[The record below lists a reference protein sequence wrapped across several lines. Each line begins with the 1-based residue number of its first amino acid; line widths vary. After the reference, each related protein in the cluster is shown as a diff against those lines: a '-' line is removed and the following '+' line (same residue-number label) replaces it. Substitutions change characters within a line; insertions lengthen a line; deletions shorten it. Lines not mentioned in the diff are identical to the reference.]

1 MAIAIP
7 AQGMQYVP
15 SNRYFRRGG
24 PFAMALS
31 IAVPLIV
38 VATLVVEYVYS
49 GGQQDISTHLAVA
62 ICSWMLASIPSIVVA
77 AASFFL
83 KRRYA
88 LRVTRN
94 MLFAAA
100 PGCLIIGLPIFWD
113 TITSLL

>member
-1 MAIAIP
+1 VAIAIP
-7 AQGMQYVP
+7 SQGMQYAP

-31 IAVPLIV
+31 IAVPLSV
-38 VATLVVEYVYS
+38 VTTLVVKYIYGEQH
-49 GGQQDISTHLAVA
+49 GISAYLAVA

-77 AASFFL
+77 NASFFL

-100 PGCLIIGLPIFWD
+100 PGCLIIGLPIFLD